1 MNPPLLLLRSTIFM
15 DLFARVPNRC
25 VGDAFANRVYA
36 KRMRA
41 RMAPSDCLIPSIHA
55 SVPRTRRGRS
65 RSLRLRQHSPPG
77 LGGGSVVAIAEGSTA
92 LNVLRGFL
100 RRSANDHRRQEQLPN
115 NAKHRPSGRA
125 GCTRRRMPLKKSRV
139 LGVPGEDI
147 LTSCFLYVPI
157 WRRAFERTWHPHL
170 Q

>member
-1 MNPPLLLLRSTIFM
+1 MNPPLFLLRSTIFM

-36 KRMRA
+36 KRMQA

-65 RSLRLRQHSPPG
+65 RSLRLRQHSPPRPRRG
-77 LGGGSVVAIAEGSTA
+77 ECCRNRRRLDRTD
-92 LNVLRGFL
+92 VLRGFL
-100 RRSANDHRRQEQLPN
+100 RRSANDQRRQEQLPN

-147 LTSCFLYVPI
+147 LTSYFL
-157 WRRAFERTWHPHL
+157 
-170 Q
+170 